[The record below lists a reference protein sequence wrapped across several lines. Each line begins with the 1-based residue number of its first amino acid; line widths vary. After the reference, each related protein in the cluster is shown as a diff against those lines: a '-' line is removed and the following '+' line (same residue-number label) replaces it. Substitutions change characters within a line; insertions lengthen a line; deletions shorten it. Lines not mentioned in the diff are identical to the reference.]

1 MCTDIIEKAEISGSG
16 KGADG
21 WFSLRQANVYYD
33 HPFHAPLDHAL
44 IIDFVQDP
52 DTPGHR
58 VAVELTFDSAV
69 RLMESIR
76 AALDSGIDAHALD
89 HQSSHQS
96 SHQSAPALASSGA
109 R

>member
-21 WFSLRQANVYYD
+21 WFPLTQANVYYD

-44 IIDFVQDP
+44 IIDFVQDA

-58 VAVELTFDSAV
+58 VAVELTFESAV

-76 AALDSGIDAHALD
+76 AALDSGIDAHAGD
-89 HQSSHQS
+89 HMGLPCAAEEPSKELSHA
-96 SHQSAPALASSGA
+96 H
-109 R
+109 

>member
-1 MCTDIIEKAEISGSG
+1 MCTDIIEKASVSGSG
-16 KGADG
+16 KGPDG

-44 IIDFVQDP
+44 VIDFVQDP

-58 VAVELTFDSAV
+58 VAVELSFDSAV
-69 RLMESIR
+69 RLIEAIR
-76 AALDSGIDAHALD
+76 AALDSGVDAHAQDL
-89 HQSSHQS
+89 HAPAA
-96 SHQSAPALASSGA
+96 APALEAV